1 MQMCKKIIIGF
12 TLAACLIWSSP
23 WPAAAK
29 KQPYIPGH
37 VNGIRLSADQVVN
50 GGVLLVEID
59 TTQWRQPAHDLLIK
73 FADRSFPVYIHPL
86 KKAGTH
92 FSLVAIPFR
101 LKPGKT
107 TLIIKWLDSKG
118 IQSVA
123 VAFRIVVGKY
133 RMEQLTVDSRRV
145 TPPKKDRERAQREH
159 REIKR
164 IYAGGV
170 AAKLWNGNFALPLSS
185 AITSSFGNGRV
196 FNGRLKSYHN
206 GIDFRAPVG
215 TPIRA
220 ANSGIVKLAKDLFY
234 SGNAVIIDHG
244 TGLFSIYA
252 HMSKL
257 QVAAHQ
263 RVEKDQPLGLSG
275 ATGRV
280 SGPHLH
286 WGVKLD
292 GIAVNP
298 FELVDVINH
307 LIVKN
312 TP

>member
-1 MQMCKKIIIGF
+1 V
-12 TLAACLIWSSP
+12 IWSGLL
-23 WPAAAK
+23 PAAAK
-29 KQPYIPGH
+29 GQPYIPGH

-59 TTQWRQPAHDLLIK
+59 TTQWRQPVRDLIIK
-73 FADRSFPVYIHPL
+73 FADRNYPVYVHPL
-86 KKAGTH
+86 RKAGTH
-92 FSLVAIPFR
+92 FSLVAIAFR
-101 LKPGKT
+101 LKPGKAA
-107 TLIIKWLDSKG
+107 LIIQWLDSKG
-118 IQSVA
+118 KQSVA
-123 VAFRIVVGKY
+123 IAFRIVAGKY

-159 REIKR
+159 QEIKR
-164 IYAGGV
+164 IYAAGV
-170 AAKLWNGNFALPLSS
+170 AAKLWNGNFALPLGS

-196 FNGRLKSYHN
+196 FNGQLKSYHN

-215 TPIRA
+215 TRIFA

-252 HMSKL
+252 HLSEL
-257 QVAAHQ
+257 HVAAHQ
-263 RVEKDQPLGLSG
+263 RIKKGQPLGLSG

-298 FELVDVINH
+298 FGLVDVINT
-307 LIVKN
+307 LIAES